1 MVVHISPGHTSGT
14 LVNALLHHC
23 GLGPLEVPSGS
34 QAPVGLT
41 DQLPPQQGAQPPSGG
56 VCVGGCVRGAG
67 GGRGGCCATP
77 GPM

>member
-14 LVNALLHHC
+14 LVNALLYHC

-41 DQLPPQQGAQPPSGG
+41 DQLEQGAPEGEGAAAPPLLGACRPRSSCSG
-56 VCVGGCVRGAG
+56 
-67 GGRGGCCATP
+67 
-77 GPM
+77 